1 MTGLQNQE
9 LEGHSLPTC
18 RLTSIDRRYTSTPE
32 QEEDVVKDNSLY
44 AQAGV
49 DINKANE
56 LVKRIRPMV
65 ASTFKRGVLTEIGGF
80 AGLFAL
86 DLDRYREPVLVSST
100 DGVGTKIKI
109 AAMCNMHKTIG
120 IDLIAMCVNDILVC
134 GAEPLFFLDYFATGK
149 LDPEKAADV
158 VQGITEGCKEAGCS
172 LIGGET
178 AEMPGLYAENDYD
191 LAGFVVGVVDR
202 ENIIDGSEIGVGH
215 VLIGLA
221 STGLHSNGFSLVRNI
236 CFEKL
241 GLAVSDRI
249 PEIGELSL
257 GEVLLTPTKIYSST
271 INHLLKQQRITG
283 MVHITGG
290 AFLENIPRILPKSCR
305 AVIRKNSWPIP
316 SIFSFLQ
323 EKGNISEEEMFRTF
337 NCGIGMVLIVPESDA
352 QDLLFQT
359 HALNENA
366 FVIGHI
372 EERAPG
378 KPPLIFQK

>member
-1 MTGLQNQE
+1 
-9 LEGHSLPTC
+9 
-18 RLTSIDRRYTSTPE
+18 LTSIDRRYTSTPE
-32 QEEDVVKDNSLY
+32 KEESIVKDNSLY

-56 LVKRIRPMV
+56 LVERIRPMV
-65 ASTFKRGVLTEIGGF
+65 TSTFKRGVLTEIGGF

-86 DLDRYREPVLVSST
+86 DLDRYHEPVLVSST

-109 AAMCNMHKTIG
+109 AVMCNMHKTIG

-158 VQGITEGCKEAGCS
+158 VQGITDGCKEAGCS

-221 STGLHSNGFSLVRNI
+221 STGLHSNGFSLVRKI

-241 GLAVSDRI
+241 GLGVSDRI

-305 AVIRKNSWPIP
+305 AVIKKDSWPIP

-323 EKGNISEEEMFRTF
+323 DKGDISEEEMFRTF

-359 HALNENA
+359 HALNEQA

-372 EERAPG
+372 EERGPG
-378 KPPLIFQK
+378 KPPVIFQK